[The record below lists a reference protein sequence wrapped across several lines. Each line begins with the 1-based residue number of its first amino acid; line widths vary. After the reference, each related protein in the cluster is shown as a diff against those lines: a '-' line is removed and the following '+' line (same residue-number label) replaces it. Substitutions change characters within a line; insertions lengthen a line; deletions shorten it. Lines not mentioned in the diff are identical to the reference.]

1 MDETVPHVLFCFVFC
16 SLLSSFP
23 SKFLNTLGEEFLT
36 WTWASAALLCMV
48 SAVRV

>member
-1 MDETVPHVLFCFVFC
+1 MRRCPMFCFCFVFC
-16 SLLSSFP
+16 PLLSSFP

-48 SAVRV
+48 SAVCV